1 MSGERGLC
9 AGLFYET
16 MFWHDSVRQ
25 SPPLVLL
32 PGLLSDGR
40 QVRRLARE
48 LGRRAVVI
56 DPLGSGRSEVPPDP
70 SAYLLP
76 KLVPRLNAVL
86 DLLGVLQ
93 ADLVGMSMGGMWA
106 QHALIDDAES
116 RRFRCSLLIGSGAH
130 ITPRM
135 RSVMLGL
142 RSMWQ
147 HDIPRIDSWRI
158 FQALLFSAEFLD
170 RPSTIPLL
178 ELLANDSRTS
188 RQAAL
193 CQLDAV
199 LAHDPGEGLAMI
211 HGVRCVLGGQL
222 DVLMPPSTQSE
233 LAHALGGVPMEILP
247 GAGHA
252 VWLEQPTALARLMQ
266 AALPE

>member
-1 MSGERGLC
+1 MSGDRGVH
-9 AGLFYET
+9 AGLYYET
-16 MFWHDSVRQ
+16 MFWHDNARQ
-25 SPPLVLL
+25 SPPIVLL
-32 PGLLSDGR
+32 PGMLSDGR
-40 QVRRLARE
+40 QLRRMARE

-56 DPLGSGRSEVPPDP
+56 DPLGSGRSDTPADP
-70 SAYLLP
+70 GAYLLP

-86 DLLGVLQ
+86 DHLGVLQ
-93 ADLVGMSMGGMWA
+93 ADLIGLSMGGMWA
-106 QHALIDDAES
+106 EHALIQDAES
-116 RRFRCSLLIGSGAH
+116 RRFRCSLLVGTCAN

-135 RSVMLGL
+135 RSLLLGL
-142 RSMWQ
+142 RALWQ
-147 HDIPRIDSWRI
+147 NDLPRIDSWRI
-158 FQALLFSAEFLD
+158 FQALLFSPEFLD

-188 RQAAL
+188 RQATL

-199 LAHDPGEGLAMI
+199 VAHDPGEHLAMI

-233 LAHALGGVPMEILP
+233 LAHALGGVPLEILP

-252 VWLEQPTALARLMQ
+252 VWLEQPAALARLLQ
-266 AALPE
+266 GALPE